1 MAAPYM
7 AGVAALYVEA
17 FGKQKSFEQI
27 KTAFMNYAIPL
38 KDRNKLLSPVLHQG
52 SGFVNLYDTL
62 KATSFVYPP
71 KINLNDTVHFNE
83 YHTLNIYNVGRKEMI
98 YKLLHLPAPSV
109 NGYNKTLVRNYYE
122 LEYLTKNYASV
133 KFEKDIISVAPG
145 TNVKVSVTF
154 TPPKNL
160 SKDIHWFYSG
170 WLKVV
175 PLDTKMPVMSVPYG
189 KYFLIVLICILF
201 KNYSNNILSIS

>member
-98 YKLLHLPAPSV
+98 YKLLH
-109 NGYNKTLVRNYYE
+109 
-122 LEYLTKNYASV
+122 
-133 KFEKDIISVAPG
+133 
-145 TNVKVSVTF
+145 
-154 TPPKNL
+154 
-160 SKDIHWFYSG
+160 
-170 WLKVV
+170 
-175 PLDTKMPVMSVPYG
+175 
-189 KYFLIVLICILF
+189 
-201 KNYSNNILSIS
+201 